1 MFKLFATGP
10 DIPLRTDIDVDDAF
24 RRHRMKI
31 IIAITLGYAFSY
43 TCRLAINVVKKP
55 LIDGGIF
62 TPDDLGTIGSA
73 LFYSYAAGKL
83 INGFVA
89 DHANARRFFAIGLI
103 ISALCNI
110 AMGFSMTVAA
120 ATIVWGINGWFQS
133 YGAPACVISLAS
145 WFSNKERGRYYGI
158 WSTAHSIGEGLNF
171 LVTAALVSA
180 LGWHWGFWG
189 PGIAVLVT
197 AVATYFAMAD
207 RPRTMGLPAV
217 ADWKNDHYVS
227 ADNVEE
233 TPAIEPISNR
243 AIIGLIVAAVLL
255 AGLSFT
261 FINSISVGGE
271 TCYYVGDID
280 LAEPGCIDP
289 IWYRGSFVIAA
300 ILALIAFGFR
310 YIQVKRPDTVF
321 ATQLEILKIPAMWVL
336 AFSSALVYITRY
348 AINSWGVLYLQ
359 EARGYSLV
367 GAGTMLTVSTIAGI
381 VGAVAFGF
389 ISDKYFAARR
399 PPVNLLFGLIELTGL
414 LLLFYGPQGMA
425 WTVLAMILFG
435 LGMTGLVT
443 SVGGLFGVDIC
454 PKRVA
459 GAALGMVGVFSY
471 LGAGIQERVS
481 GKLIDGGMTMVNGVR
496 HYDFTNVIE
505 FWIGASVI
513 SILLAATLWRTKL
526 RD

>member
-10 DIPLRTDIDVDDAF
+10 DIPLRTDIDVEDAF
-24 RRHRMKI
+24 RRQRLKI

-62 TPDDLGTIGSA
+62 TPDDLGQIGSA

-110 AMGFSMTVAA
+110 AMGFSMTVTA

-217 ADWKNDHYVS
+217 ADWKNDHYTPT
-227 ADNVEE
+227 EE
-233 TPAIEPISNR
+233 EAAAAAAAPAKS
-243 AIIGLIVAAVLL
+243 
-255 AGLSFT
+255 T
-261 FINSISVGGE
+261 
-271 TCYYVGDID
+271 
-280 LAEPGCIDP
+280 
-289 IWYRGSFVIAA
+289 
-300 ILALIAFGFR
+300 
-310 YIQVKRPDTVF
+310 F

-367 GAGTMLTVSTIAGI
+367 GAGTMLTISTLAGI

-399 PPVNLLFGLIELTGL
+399 PPVNLLFGLVELVGL

-425 WTVLAMILFG
+425 WTALAMILFG

-481 GKLIDGGMTMVNGVR
+481 GKLIDSGMTMVNGVR